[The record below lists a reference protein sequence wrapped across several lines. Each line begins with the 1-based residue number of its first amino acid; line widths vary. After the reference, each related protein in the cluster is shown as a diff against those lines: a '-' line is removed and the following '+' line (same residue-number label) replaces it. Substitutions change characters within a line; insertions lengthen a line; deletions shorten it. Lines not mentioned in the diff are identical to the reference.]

1 MANLVSNI
9 DGVLQI
15 WDDGTVNI
23 VGGKLQIDAS
33 DVLLNNNNA
42 DFADLSVSTLKF
54 SDASPTLSES
64 GNYLRV
70 QTTDGYIDI
79 GANNTSYAHFYTD
92 RPSFFFGSTIRS
104 GGNQFESHTGDLAL
118 SRIGSTTA
126 RLRITAG
133 TTVSDQDFSVTGDGA
148 ISGNLT
154 VTGNLQVDGTT
165 TTLNTQTIT
174 AEDAV
179 ILLNSGQTT
188 PSNDIG
194 LVFQRYSTATNSN
207 YNPVFMWE
215 ESSDK
220 FVLGTTAEDGAD
232 ADISLVN
239 QWLVVN
245 SSGNVGINVD
255 TPSQQ
260 QYGSDAPKLHV
271 YGSENSGFR
280 LVARFQSGTDANDSG
295 SAILVNHGNDR
306 GILIE
311 GGRGGAG
318 SAADD
323 DSVAHLGL
331 LNSGANLTRMITLKQ
346 HTYAGTDN
354 RYSVGIGTTQ
364 PEAKLDLYTNGIG
377 AASTVVPDWN
387 STTSTD
393 AIQTTGTYR
402 DMIITNRHGDSKHD
416 VYGYATTTLDFR
428 GTNTN
433 HEWEL
438 GKIMGTVDPH
448 GSTGNAGGLVFFA
461 SDGGTTD
468 GAGRINRGTA
478 SRPYMSMGN
487 DIIYANAKLG
497 IGVTS
502 PTSPLT
508 VLSDSGASAV
518 RLLGR
523 SADNISGISF
533 ANNGNT
539 ASMYIQSNSSWIR
552 ARADSGIH
560 VRRNNTPTVTDTDAF
575 TIEDMNMT
583 FNGDN
588 SITFGPNSSHSKYLR
603 IGGINANLD
612 ANTGGVAVTNG
623 NLHLDAS
630 ASNNGIYFNWYG
642 GTAGTYWGDG
652 NGIEKAHMDSSGNL
666 QIDGTLD
673 ADTEITVGANTA
685 KVKRENS
692 EKEVDILNPDA
703 TSGTWT
709 ETSSTTN
716 WGDPKFNGA
725 YNSSTYNDG
734 TGYLQFNIPSGM
746 KSAYMSQLT
755 WNTGGYAD
763 VQGVQSDGGLVFLR
777 RINTKQSISNVN
789 HGNPAQHDGSTVTF
803 LASGLENFTALRIQN
818 RVGRLHCT
826 GVSFNANK
834 NEGTEGTGMVN
845 WAQIENVPDPTV
857 TLTGAVT
864 GSGTLTNLGN
874 VSIATTATSDPT
886 LTLAGDATGSATFT
900 NLGNATLSVTVG
912 DDSHT
917 HSKLVEGGGTITY
930 GQGSLQWTDVS
941 GAGGTGLNSSTPTN
955 PTSDWYHHIVMNH
968 NNGGGYYVDLAAC
981 FHTDAFYMRRLTNGS
996 LTSWNRFFADNYHP
1010 NADTWT
1016 SSRTAT
1022 VTLTG
1027 DATGT
1032 AGVSVNGSAN
1042 WTNSI
1047 AVTVG
1052 SIDGQQ
1058 FVNTRSNS
1066 GRAANSTDGNGIYYY
1081 TSDVDNF
1088 SGNATDGAIYQQ
1100 SYSTLWYHQIA
1111 GDYRSGNIALRGKNN
1126 NTWQRWKKVPTIYT
1140 SDSAPTTALVND
1152 DFWFDSD
1159 EGKLKIRYNGA
1170 WMDTFT
1176 LGTAGFVN
1184 KSGDTMTGSLTI
1196 STIVGNNSGTLN
1208 VTGDIVASGD
1218 VTAYSD
1224 ITLKSN
1230 IQTIDNALDKVT
1242 ALRGVTFDKDG
1253 RKGSGVI
1260 AQEVEEVLPE
1270 VVHTNDDGL
1279 KSVAYGNMVGTLIEA
1294 MKEQQEQINQLKAE
1308 IEKLKGE

>member
-9 DGVLQI
+9 DGILEI

-23 VGGKLQIDAS
+23 VGGKLQIDS
-33 DVLLNNNNA
+33 TDVLNNNNDA
-42 DFADLSVSTLKF
+42 VF
-54 SDASPTLSES
+54 SDVRVNTLDFGDANPTLSDD
-64 GNYLRV
+64 GDYLRV
-70 QTTDGYIDI
+70 TTSNGYVNIGAGNSSYLHFTTDRSSFYFNEKLVVNSGTIQ
-79 GANNTSYAHFYTD
+79 SYD
-92 RPSFFFGSTIRS
+92 
-104 GGNQFESHTGDLAL
+104 EDLTL
-118 SRIGSTTA
+118 NRTGSTTA

-133 TTVSDQDFSVTGDGA
+133 TTVSDQDFSVTGDTT

-154 VTGNLQVDGTT
+154 VNGTT

-179 ILLNSGQTT
+179 ILLNSGQAT

-220 FVLGTTAEDGAD
+220 FVLGTTAEDGSD

-245 SSGNVGINVD
+245 SSGNVGINVAA
-255 TPSQQ
+255 PSQQ

-271 YGSENSGFR
+271 YGGENSGFR

-318 SAADD
+318 AAADD
-323 DSVAHLGL
+323 DGVAHLGL
-331 LNSGANLTRMITLKQ
+331 LNSAASLTRMITLKQ
-346 HTYAGTDN
+346 NTYADQN
-354 RYSVGIGTTQ
+354 KYSVGIGTTQ

-402 DMIITNRHGDSKHD
+402 DMIITNRHGASKHD
-416 VYGYATTTLDFR
+416 VYGYATTTLEFR
-428 GTNTN
+428 GTNSS

-448 GSTGNAGGLVFFA
+448 DSTGNAGGLVFFA
-461 SDGGTTD
+461 SDGGSTD

-478 SRPYMSMGN
+478 SRPYMSIGN

-508 VLSDSGASAV
+508 VLSNSNASAV

-523 SADNISGISF
+523 SSDNISGISF

-588 SITFGPNSSHSKYLR
+588 SITFGPNSTYSKYLR
-603 IGGINANLD
+603 IGGTNNTLD
-612 ANTGGVAVTNG
+612 SNTGGVAVTNG

-630 ASNNGIYFNWYG
+630 ASANGIYFNWYG
-642 GTAGTYWGDG
+642 GTTGTYWGDG
-652 NGIEKAHMDSSGNL
+652 NGNEKARMDGSGNL

-673 ADTEITVGANTA
+673 ADTEITVGSNTA

-703 TSGTWT
+703 TAGTWT

-716 WGDPKFNGA
+716 WGDPKFDGA
-725 YNSSTYNDG
+725 YSSSTYNDG

-777 RINTKQSISNVN
+777 RINTKQSISNTN
-789 HGNPAQHDGSTVTF
+789 HGNPNQHDGATVTF

-834 NEGTEGTGMVN
+834 AEGTEGTGMVN

-864 GSGTLTNLGN
+864 GSGTLTNLGS

-900 NLGNATLSVTVG
+900 NLGNATLTVAIA
-912 DDSHT
+912 DNSHNHEWINSDSPSDT
-917 HSKLVEGGGTITY
+917 PSNA
-930 GQGSLQWTDVS
+930 LQY
-941 GAGGTGLNSSTPTN
+941 LNTN
-955 PTSDWYHHIVMNH
+955 GITSDSPTTDWFNTIRMGHGNPNTYY
-968 NNGGGYYVDLAAC
+968 NNTLAMQMTGSNVGAL
-981 FHTDAFYMRRLTNGS
+981 FGRTRSNG
-996 LTSWNRFFADNYHP
+996 TAGSWNRFFADNYHP

-1042 WTNSI
+1042 WTNSV
-1047 AVTVG
+1047 AVTVNK
-1052 SIDGQQ
+1052 IDGQE

-1066 GRAANSTDGNGIYYY
+1066 GRAANSTDGNGTYYY
-1081 TSDVDNF
+1081 TSNVDNF
-1088 SGNATDGAIYQQ
+1088 SGNATDGAMYQQ
-1100 SYSTLWYHQIA
+1100 SYSTSWYHQIA

-1140 SDSAPTTALVND
+1140 SDNAPTTALVND

-1159 EGKLKIRYNGA
+1159 EGKLKIRYNGV

-1224 ITLKSN
+1224 ISLKSN